1 MELKQE
7 TVKQIRG
14 LIIFTAVLIVCL
26 WKFDV
31 VISAFQFVLNIV
43 YPFLLGGAIAFA
55 LSVPMNFVERKLFTE
70 RKISE
75 KYKRKYARGISL
87 MLVIAGVTGILA
99 MIIFGLLPQLAGT
112 FANLGKSI
120 QEFIPQVQGWAD
132 HWFHNNKEIMNVVNN
147 LEFDWNK
154 IMEAAADSGTPPRKH
169 ARSAAAIPPRSPS
182 SVGISILRLL
192 FSLPCAKGGGGIA
205 AGGIVAPVD
214 ICFI

>member
-75 KYKRKYARGISL
+75 KYKRKYARGISNWQEHL
-87 MLVIAGVTGILA
+87 PIWERVFRSLSRRCRGGQITGS
-99 MIIFGLLPQLAGT
+99 IIIKKL
-112 FANLGKSI
+112 
-120 QEFIPQVQGWAD
+120 
-132 HWFHNNKEIMNVVNN
+132 
-147 LEFDWNK
+147 
-154 IMEAAADSGTPPRKH
+154 
-169 ARSAAAIPPRSPS
+169 
-182 SVGISILRLL
+182 
-192 FSLPCAKGGGGIA
+192 
-205 AGGIVAPVD
+205 
-214 ICFI
+214 

>member
-70 RKISE
+70 RKILKNIKENSQGNQSDACNC
-75 KYKRKYARGISL
+75 RCNRNSGN
-87 MLVIAGVTGILA
+87 V
-99 MIIFGLLPQLAGT
+99 IFGLLPQLAGT
-112 FANLGKSI
+112 FANLGK
-120 QEFIPQVQGWAD
+120 
-132 HWFHNNKEIMNVVNN
+132 MY
-147 LEFDWNK
+147 
-154 IMEAAADSGTPPRKH
+154 SGVYP
-169 ARSAAAIPPRSPS
+169 AGAGVGRSLVP
-182 SVGISILRLL
+182 
-192 FSLPCAKGGGGIA
+192 
-205 AGGIVAPVD
+205 
-214 ICFI
+214 